1 MVLIANA
8 YHEFRKPAEMLA
20 AVRTSLK
27 GSGRLVLIE
36 YAEEREE
43 DPVAGLYTMR
53 LDQLRAEVEAAG
65 FRLDRILNFLP
76 IQHGLIFTIAR

>member
-1 MVLIANA
+1 
-8 YHEFRKPAEMLA
+8 
-20 AVRTSLK
+20 
-27 GSGRLVLIE
+27 
-36 YAEEREE
+36 
-43 DPVAGLYTMR
+43 VAGLYTMR